1 MKITQACKAS
11 ATPSLWKIV
20 KCFFTLYTIYPT
32 EKTLIHNFKH
42 GPWIWLVRDIYVSC
56 KNSKTKKWNK
66 LSNLKN
72 IMCFL
77 LTYYNLSIMV
87 EIKIYIPTHK
97 LASFLSKLIKQHH
110 RVFIWWCWQLSA
122 LHLCMLPAGVNISAS
137 SSKPMMD
144 FWHFSSICSHDILLK
159 PGMRFCNNKKIKKN
173 SMDYTKG

>member
-1 MKITQACKAS
+1 MQLLVFEKLLS
-11 ATPSLWKIV
+11 AFLHLTPYIQLKKPWS
-20 KCFFTLYTIYPT
+20 TI
-32 EKTLIHNFKH
+32 FKH

-122 LHLCMLPAGVNISAS
+122 LHLCMLPVGVNISAS

-144 FWHFSSICSHDILLK
+144 FRHFSSICSHDILLK